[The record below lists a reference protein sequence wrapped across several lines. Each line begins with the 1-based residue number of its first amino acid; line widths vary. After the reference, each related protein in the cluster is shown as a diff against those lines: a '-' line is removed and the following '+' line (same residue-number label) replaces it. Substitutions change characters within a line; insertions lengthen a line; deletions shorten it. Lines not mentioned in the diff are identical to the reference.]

1 MVCSVLS
8 EKVKILMN
16 EKDAV
21 KNAGSGSA
29 LQSPDI
35 SRAELAAM
43 LRRAMRTQSPQ
54 HRQSYWMAFMDGYKA
69 QTANSN
75 AR

>member
-8 EKVKILMN
+8 ENVKILMN
-16 EKDAV
+16 EKDAA
-21 KNAGSGSA
+21 KTSYRGSA

-54 HRQSYWMAFMDGYKA
+54 HRQSYWTAFMDGYKA

-75 AR
+75 GQ